1 MDKFPDLLFD
11 FTVGLPTLLLI
22 LFCTMRLFRRLTHVG
37 DAVLDIL
44 LRGYTFILRSGR
56 GVSFKYS
63 YRLVLLLMFFSILMN
78 ICT

>member
-1 MDKFPDLLFD
+1 MDKFLDLLFYFAVD
-11 FTVGLPTLLLI
+11 LPTLLLI

-37 DAVLDIL
+37 NAVLDKL

-63 YRLVLLLMFFSILMN
+63 YGLVPLSIF
-78 ICT
+78 